1 MKKYVLVFSSI
12 LLLFYLSP
20 LARAGGLGRAGAQF
34 LTVGSGSRP
43 LALGGAY
50 VALAEG
56 GDAIYWNPAGMATEE
71 RTVFSFSHT
80 QLFAG
85 QLKKENVAFI
95 HPGLGGTVG
104 LSAIAFLSGDIDIT
118 TVEEPEGTGEAYTAN
133 GFAAG
138 ISYARM
144 MTDKFTAG
152 ITLKLINEN
161 IYKCSSFGWAFDLG
175 GIYNTG
181 LRNLRLGFVIQNF
194 GPDLRYGGELLEFST
209 STTEVMNED
218 VSAQYKSS
226 PYSLPLSFQV
236 GVAYD
241 LLTSGNNRITAVLDG
256 VHPIDQDETFAG
268 GLEYWLGETYS
279 IRLGYTDRNN
289 KGLSFGLGAKIP
301 LGNEVKAVVDYGYVM
316 HDYLDATQNF
326 TISFSY

>member
-1 MKKYVLVFSSI
+1 MKKFVFVFSLI
-12 LLLFYLSP
+12 LLLFLLSP
-20 LARAGGLGRAGAQF
+20 LAEARLGGAGAQF
-34 LTVGSGSRP
+34 LAIGSGSRP

-56 GDAIYWNPAGMATEE
+56 VDAIYWNPAGLATEE
-71 RTVFSFSHT
+71 YMAFSFSHT
-80 QLFAG
+80 HLFAG
-85 QLKKENVAFI
+85 LLKRENVAFI
-95 HPGLGGTVG
+95 HPGLGGVIG
-104 LSAIAFLSGDIDIT
+104 VSAIAFLSGDIDIT
-118 TVEEPEGTGEAYTAN
+118 TVEEPEGTGDTYTAN
-133 GFAAG
+133 DFAAG

-144 MTDKFTAG
+144 MTDKFAAG
-152 ITLKLINEN
+152 FTLKLISQN
-161 IYKCSSFGWAFDLG
+161 IYKCSAFGWAFDLG

-209 STTEVMNED
+209 STTELMNED

-241 LLTSGNNRITAVLDG
+241 LFSSGSNRITALFDG
-256 VHPIDQDETFAG
+256 VHPIDQDETFAA
-268 GLEYWLGETYS
+268 GLEYWLSEAYS

-289 KGLSFGLGAKIP
+289 NGLSFGLGAKIP
-301 LGNEVKAVVDYGYVM
+301 LGNEVKALVDYGYVR
-316 HDYLDATQNF
+316 HDYLDATQHF